1 MTFPFACLA
10 FHKKYSE
17 CCAFSLLITL
27 LDGLN
32 LLHLEHISSDVIK
45 MVTEDSRGSLSPHI
59 LHTLSVHHGCQ
70 RYSTIA
76 LYVKYFS
83 ECDIQYVTY
92 LMVAW
97 ITKLYSNMHWLYICN
112 M

>member
-1 MTFPFACLA
+1 MLCIFIVDNTV
-10 FHKKYSE
+10 
-17 CCAFSLLITL
+17 
-27 LDGLN
+27 DGLN
-32 LLHLEHISSDVIK
+32 LLRLEHISSNVIK

-59 LHTLSVHHGCQ
+59 LHTLLVHHGCQ
-70 RYSTIA
+70 HYSTIA